1 MTGTPSAHGRRPDDA
16 NLQMR
21 TRELPVVNEE
31 RRGVVRWFS
40 EEKGYGFI
48 APDDGG
54 DDVFVRYSAIDHDG
68 FRTLRDG
75 EQVRFRAAT
84 DARGPR
90 ATTVLRDA

>member
-1 MTGTPSAHGRRPDDA
+1 MTPPPTPDGAD
-16 NLQMR
+16 LQMR
-21 TRELPVVNEE
+21 TRELPVIAEDLSF
-31 RRGVVRWFS
+31 GAVRWFS

-54 DDVFVRYSAIDHDG
+54 EDVFVRFSSIEHEG

-75 EQVRFRAAT
+75 QRVAFQRTT

-90 ATTVLRDA
+90 AGRVHVI

>member
-1 MTGTPSAHGRRPDDA
+1 MTPPPTPDGAD
-16 NLQMR
+16 LQMR
-21 TRELPVVNEE
+21 TRELPVIAEDLSF
-31 RRGVVRWFS
+31 GAVRWFS

-54 DDVFVRYSAIDHDG
+54 EDVFVRFSSIEHEG

-75 EQVRFRAAT
+75 QRVAFQRTT

-90 ATTVLRDA
+90 ADHVHVI